1 MQVSAAVMKCREQET
16 AFRKFHDPVT
26 DTVTDAVFRFVV
38 AQSGFGEPDRADAAQ
53 DVFVNLIGRIEH
65 LCIIFGLSR
74 NIVGS
79 MYENDKIIF
88 RIVIMFD
95 DLVITFIDKSI
106 IRQTAVF

>member
-1 MQVSAAVMKCREQET
+1 MKCREQET

-38 AQSGFGEPDRADAAQ
+38 AQSGFESLTGQMQRQ

-74 NIVGS
+74 NIVGKDVR
-79 MYENDKIIF
+79 E
-88 RIVIMFD
+88 
-95 DLVITFIDKSI
+95 
-106 IRQTAVF
+106 

>member
-1 MQVSAAVMKCREQET
+1 MPGTGNRVPE
-16 AFRKFHDPVT
+16 
-26 DTVTDAVFRFVV
+26 V

-95 DLVITFIDKSI
+95 DLVITFINKSI